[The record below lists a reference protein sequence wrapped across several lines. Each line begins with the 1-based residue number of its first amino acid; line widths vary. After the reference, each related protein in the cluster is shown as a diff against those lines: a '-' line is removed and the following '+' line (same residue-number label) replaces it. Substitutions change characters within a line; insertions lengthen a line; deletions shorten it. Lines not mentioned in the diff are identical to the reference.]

1 MPFTALPINKLDRL
15 IMPWCLQVVNLPNQS
30 PQTVKYTR
38 AFKPQKGTMTLPRHD
53 HDQLDNYILGE

>member
-1 MPFTALPINKLDRL
+1 MPFTALPINKLDTL

-53 HDQLDNYILGE
+53 HGVK